1 MSLHRGGGGLQ
12 DELACN
18 VEGTRLSLD
27 AIKRRMQ
34 NSASSQ
40 FSSSS
45 SSHDVGS
52 ALPGRDDRPPPLFVA
67 DVLLVIPKV
76 VVQPNFD
83 SIQATLNKC
92 VQTVIH
98 VAEAVPPWEHVAAQQ
113 GHPVCV
119 HVSKPR
125 TKRRNFLN
133 VLTLNLI
140 YVFTVCILV
149 YMFVCV

>member
-1 MSLHRGGGGLQ
+1 MLTCG
-12 DELACN
+12 

-34 NSASSQ
+34 NSARSSSQ
-40 FSSSS
+40 FSSSTS
-45 SSHDVGS
+45 SRDVHS

-67 DVLLVIPKV
+67 DVLLVIPKI

-98 VAEAVPPWEHVAAQQ
+98 VAEAVPPWEHLATQLGQQ
-113 GHPVCV
+113 KQVPARSSRPFHKGAVQ
-119 HVSKPR
+119 
-125 TKRRNFLN
+125 
-133 VLTLNLI
+133 NLSA
-140 YVFTVCILV
+140 
-149 YMFVCV
+149 